1 MSLSIAQS
9 NKNIY
14 KILYLPWNYLLVYNV
29 LNYVFSTTN
38 KNGEK
43 MKNISL
49 SLIALVVFT
58 ASVFAQYDTK
68 TVTKAVKNDIVQT
81 AISAGNFTTLVTA
94 LTEAGL
100 VDALKGEGP
109 FTVFAP
115 TDDAFKKLPKGALE
129 GLLKDKEALKN
140 VLLYHVVSG
149 SVSSKDVVK
158 LDKATTLNKSDIKI
172 KTVDGKV
179 MINDSQVT
187 TADVQ
192 ASNGIIHV
200 IDSVLLPPTK

>member
-1 MSLSIAQS
+1 
-9 NKNIY
+9 
-14 KILYLPWNYLLVYNV
+14 
-29 LNYVFSTTN
+29 
-38 KNGEK
+38 

-49 SLIALVVFT
+49 SLIALVILFT
-58 ASVFAQYDTK
+58 NSMFAQGDTK
-68 TVTKAVKNDIVQT
+68 MVTNTVKNDIVQT

-100 VDALKGEGP
+100 VSALEGKGP

-115 TDDAFKKLPKGALE
+115 TDEAFKKLPKGALDN
-129 GLLKDKEALKN
+129 LLKDKEALKN

-149 SVSSKDVVK
+149 NVSSKDVVK
-158 LDKATTLNKSDIKI
+158 LDKATTLNGSDIKI

-200 IDSVLLPPTK
+200 IDTVLLPPTK